1 MDENIYASKSDKL
14 IIDSYNRFL
23 SIRVTASETG
33 YSWNKVVKALASNG
47 YVLSETHAEI
57 LNKYENG
64 MSIKRIAEEI
74 GLNEKTVQSYI
85 PRKRPIYNETPS
97 DNALKIKK
105 CRERKLGLND

>member
-1 MDENIYASKSDKL
+1 
-14 IIDSYNRFL
+14 
-23 SIRVTASETG
+23 
-33 YSWNKVVKALASNG
+33 
-47 YVLSETHAEI
+47 
-57 LNKYENG
+57 

-85 PRKRPIYNETPS
+85 PRKRPIYNENLS